1 MVNSKEK
8 NSNNELKKNPNPE
21 IHFPSL
27 LLFIQFQNPVAAWTW
42 KSRPYMA
49 EKAVIEIL
57 TVTKQFLVS
66 WKAHIVYCSES
77 VIHWRRY
84 LHVKKQWNWIAL
96 QTHLTRANTRD
107 LIVCFFFLRSWT
119 FTVSSP
125 AIYVFLSWFWADMVG
140 GKTVLGQLKC
150 SSQPGIKYFILVWLV
165 LFYTF
170 S

>member
-57 TVTKQFLVS
+57 TVTKQILVS
-66 WKAHIVYCSES
+66 WKAHVVYCSES
-77 VIHWRRY
+77 VILWRRY
-84 LHVKKQWNWIAL
+84 LRVKKQWNWVAF
-96 QTHLTRANTRD
+96 QNHLTGANTWG
-107 LIVCFFFLRSWT
+107 LIGL
-119 FTVSSP
+119 
-125 AIYVFLSWFWADMVG
+125 
-140 GKTVLGQLKC
+140 
-150 SSQPGIKYFILVWLV
+150 
-165 LFYTF
+165 LFYLGAEPSLFLPPPFMYF
-170 S
+170 SPDFELTWWEERRFWVSWNVPVNLE